1 MINEKRSRS
10 NNDQQK
16 SFKKMNIDAK
26 LSIEERMT
34 LRRVIDL
41 RFVDNFDFDSAIL
54 DDEKKSIYAAII
66 VETFRKERSLRSNIT
81 IILRKVV
88 SEYFINVKTARAR
101 KLRNQRLNDL
111 EQDSITR
118 AKRNDEIAIK
128 YVWTNLK
135 KKKTWKK
142 WSKKKKNKTLNEE
155 KKRMLKRRM
164 TQEVSDNN
172 VS

>member
-1 MINEKRSRS
+1 
-10 NNDQQK
+10 
-16 SFKKMNIDAK
+16 
-26 LSIEERMT
+26 
-34 LRRVIDL
+34 
-41 RFVDNFDFDSAIL
+41 
-54 DDEKKSIYAAII
+54 
-66 VETFRKERSLRSNIT
+66 
-81 IILRKVV
+81 
-88 SEYFINVKTARAR
+88 
-101 KLRNQRLNDL
+101 LNDL